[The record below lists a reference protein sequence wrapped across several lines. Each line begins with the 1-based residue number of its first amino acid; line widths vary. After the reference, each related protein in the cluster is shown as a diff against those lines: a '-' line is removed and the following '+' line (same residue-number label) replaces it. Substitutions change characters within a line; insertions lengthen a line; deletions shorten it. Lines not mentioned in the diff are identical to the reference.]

1 MTQIEIFF
9 NRLEANLRLLIEG
22 DATHDGFPAKLHRQL
37 LRELV
42 SVMKGGVRQ
51 QAYRLSPANPVPIA
65 PDQYTLVVPAI
76 EAQILLSHPSELDRL
91 TRKLENLAADSGIG
105 FIAPPLLRVVANP
118 QCTEM
123 DIKAD
128 YSQPGMEDSSTY
140 QLDDLPEVSGHVNE
154 EWLPKAF
161 LIVNGLSTFFIEQ
174 PVVNIGRDPS
184 NQLRL
189 DDPQISRCHA
199 QLRFIQGHFIIF
211 DLDSR
216 SGTLVNGIP
225 VSSRVLAAGDVIQLG
240 CLPLVFGLEETGDAS
255 QTQQLLA
262 DQPPPEVL

>member
-22 DATHDGFPAKLHRQL
+22 DATHDGFPPKLHRQL

-42 SVMKGGVRQ
+42 SVMKGDVRK
-51 QAYRLSPANPVPIA
+51 QAYRLSSANPVLIA
-65 PDQYTLVVPAI
+65 PDQYTLELPAI

-91 TRKLENLAADSGIG
+91 THKLEKLAADSGIG
-105 FIAPPLLRVVANP
+105 FITPPILRVVANP
-118 QCTEM
+118 QCAEM
-123 DIKAD
+123 NIKAD

-140 QLDDLPEVSGHVNE
+140 QLDDLPDVSGRLDE
-154 EWLPKAF
+154 EWQPKAF

-189 DDPQISRCHA
+189 EDPQISRRHA
-199 QLRFIQGHFIIF
+199 QLRYIQGHFIIF

-225 VSSRVLAAGDVIQLG
+225 VSSRILAPGDVIQLA
-240 CLPLVFGLEETGDAS
+240 CLPLVFGLEETMAAS
-255 QTQQLLA
+255 QTQQLPA